1 MPCGRRSSLQPQGI
15 AEHPIT
21 SCLTP
26 QQVEQLGMISA
37 ALLVRL
43 DHDGRM
49 LAIDTWRRSVDR
61 DDEGCVDRPEEL
73 RLDSGPLECW

>member
-1 MPCGRRSSLQPQGI
+1 
-15 AEHPIT
+15 
-21 SCLTP
+21 
-26 QQVEQLGMISA
+26 MISA